1 MSSDSSVAVI
11 VVSGQRVEWGC
22 TSLGLISCESNRG
35 VLLVQAGGIGFL
47 AKGGLLLATSW

>member
-47 AKGGLLLATSW
+47 AKGGSF